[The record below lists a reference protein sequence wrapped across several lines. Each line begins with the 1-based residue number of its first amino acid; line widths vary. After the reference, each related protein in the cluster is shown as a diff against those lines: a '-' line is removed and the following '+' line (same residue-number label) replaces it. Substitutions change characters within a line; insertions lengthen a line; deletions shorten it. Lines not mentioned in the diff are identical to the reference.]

1 MLLRPLERREFGRTL
16 PPFGLSTMVRSAAYA
31 EWVHFAEGTHM
42 HTALSVSPGRSRAST
57 ALRAIA
63 LLVGVLTLC
72 FGAVLAN
79 AQPALA
85 VGEKI
90 TGTLSGWKNETTD
103 YTKVSVGIRNAN
115 GSGGES
121 WTGGD
126 IDANG
131 KFTITGFAPG
141 TYYLDAMVW
150 NGTGSPDN
158 ALQSAQILD
167 LGAVDTITVNAGQT
181 VTKNATMLKASA
193 KISGKITV
201 QDKDRAQVIV
211 DQKIGDRWVTVGSA
225 WSGPGLAPVNYAT
238 FGLVPGTYRAVFL
251 AFDNGESPEQ
261 IWWDDVFGEQ
271 LAKPISLAADQN
283 RTGINALFR
292 TDFDTRPTGVSVTGT
307 PRVGSKISA
316 KLNGAWSPNPDAI
329 EYRWS
334 PVGSGGPGGPAQV
347 TGATYTPT
355 ASDAGGTVLLQ
366 VTATRSDRKMDFVE
380 TTVKIQPGV
389 LTAPV
394 PTVSGSAVA
403 GEPLTANAGAWGPGQ
418 VALKYQWLR
427 NGDAVSGATSASF
440 TPAAADAG
448 AQVSVRVTG
457 SQAGYTTQSKTSAA
471 VTVKP
476 GMPYTDVPAGHA
488 FYKPI
493 KWMYVNGYAAP
504 APKFYPGNAMTRG
517 AMATMLQRINDSDYQ
532 PSASL
537 KLPYSDVQKTD
548 THYKGIAWMY
558 ENGYAAKASK
568 YHAGNAVTRGA
579 MATFMQRMKAPTYQP
594 SGNLPYTDV
603 KKTDTH
609 YKGIAWMT
617 ENGYVAPASKYRAD
631 APLTRGAMSA
641 FLNRIFA

>member
-1 MLLRPLERREFGRTL
+1 
-16 PPFGLSTMVRSAAYA
+16 
-31 EWVHFAEGTHM
+31 M
-42 HTALSVSPGRSRAST
+42 HTSPAVAHERSRTSIT
-57 ALRAIA
+57 IRAVA

-72 FGAVLAN
+72 LGAVLTN

-103 YTKVSVGIRNAN
+103 YTKVMVGITNTN
-115 GSGGES
+115 GEGGEEWSGGS
-121 WTGGD
+121 

-131 KFTITGFAPG
+131 KFTITGFKPG
-141 TYYLDAMVW
+141 TYFLTASVW
-150 NGTGSPDN
+150 NGAGGDN
-158 ALQSAQILD
+158 PYQSMQVLD
-167 LGAVDTITVNAGQT
+167 LGSVDTVTVGAGKT
-181 VTKNATMLKASA
+181 VTKNATMQEASA
-193 KISGKITV
+193 SIGGRITAK
-201 QDKDRAQVIV
+201 DKRSVHVIV
-211 DQKIGDRWVTVGSA
+211 DQKIGNQWVTLSSA
-225 WSGPGLAPVNYAT
+225 WSGASSTFIDYRT
-238 FGLVPGTYRAVFL
+238 FGLVPGTYRAYFD
-251 AFDNGESPEQ
+251 AFDSNGGYES

-271 LAKPISLAADQN
+271 LAKPIPLASNQN

-292 TDFDTRPTGVSVTGT
+292 TDFDARPTGVSVTGT

-316 KLNGAWSPNPDAI
+316 KLNGAWSPNPDTI

-334 PVGSGGPGGPAQV
+334 PVGSGGPGGPDQV

-380 TTVKIQPGV
+380 TTVKIQP
-389 LTAPV
+389 
-394 PTVSGSAVA
+394 
-403 GEPLTANAGAWGPGQ
+403 
-418 VALKYQWLR
+418 
-427 NGDAVSGATSASF
+427 
-440 TPAAADAG
+440 
-448 AQVSVRVTG
+448 
-457 SQAGYTTQSKTSAA
+457 
-471 VTVKP
+471 
-476 GMPYTDVPAGHA
+476 PYIDVPVDHA
-488 FYKPI
+488 FYKPVL
-493 KWMYVNGYAAP
+493 WMYANGYAAP
-504 APKFYPGNAMTRG
+504 APKFYPANTMTRG

-568 YHAGNAVTRGA
+568 YNAGNAVTRGA